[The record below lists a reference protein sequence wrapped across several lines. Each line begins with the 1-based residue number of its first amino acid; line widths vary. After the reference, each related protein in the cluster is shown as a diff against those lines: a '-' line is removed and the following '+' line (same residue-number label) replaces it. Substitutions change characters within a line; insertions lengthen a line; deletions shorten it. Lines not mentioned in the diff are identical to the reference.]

1 MQQARQAAPPVCLP
15 PGPCV
20 LQQWRRWTAAPVR
33 VPQSPPSPAN
43 THTYTPTQ
51 HKQAHT
57 NTHTQT
63 VVYTSYK
70 EDGEVYQSDAVTI
83 VCSTFKRGLF
93 PEISNGVNPL
103 LVSLPAGLET
113 L

>member
-1 MQQARQAAPPVCLP
+1 M
-15 PGPCV
+15 
-20 LQQWRRWTAAPVR
+20 
-33 VPQSPPSPAN
+33 
-43 THTYTPTQ
+43 
-51 HKQAHT
+51 
-57 NTHTQT
+57 
-63 VVYTSYK
+63 YTSYK